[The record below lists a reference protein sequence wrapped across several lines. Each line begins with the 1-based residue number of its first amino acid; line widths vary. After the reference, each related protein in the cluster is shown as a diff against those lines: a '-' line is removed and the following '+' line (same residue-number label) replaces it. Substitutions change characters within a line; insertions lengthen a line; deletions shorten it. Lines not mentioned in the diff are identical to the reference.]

1 MQSNRTED
9 AAFWRLRSRLRHF
22 DGPGDVGE
30 FLAIGAALA
39 IAPIALSRLQLPQL
53 LARVDVPPA
62 THSVAL
68 QARDSMAARAAR
80 LALYADFWLRR
91 LRPGNP
97 CLRRSLVLF
106 WRLRRAGLPV
116 ALCLGVRSDQ
126 PLEADEP
133 ASGHAWLELGGDAI
147 LESEATAARYA
158 TTFRYPPD
166 RGS

>member
-1 MQSNRTED
+1 MQSNPIED
-9 AAFWRLRSRLRHF
+9 AAIWRLRSRLRHF
-22 DGPGDVGE
+22 DGPGDVGA

-39 IAPIALSRLQLPQL
+39 IAPIALSRLKLPQL
-53 LARVDVPPA
+53 LARLDAPSAPHTA
-62 THSVAL
+62 S
-68 QARDSMAARAAR
+68 ARDLLTVRGAR
-80 LALYADFWLRR
+80 LARYADYWLGR

-116 ALCLGVRSDQ
+116 TFCLGIRSDQ

-133 ASGHAWLELGGDAI
+133 AAGHAWLELDGGAI
-147 LESEATAARYA
+147 LESAATVVHYA

-166 RGS
+166 RVS

>member
-1 MQSNRTED
+1 MQSNPIKD

-30 FLAIGAALA
+30 FLAIGVALA
-39 IAPIALSRLQLPQL
+39 FSPIALSRLKLPQL
-53 LARVDVPPA
+53 LARLDAPSAPHTA
-62 THSVAL
+62 S
-68 QARDSMAARAAR
+68 ARDLLSVQGVR
-80 LALYADFWLRR
+80 LSRYADYWLGR

-97 CLRRSLVLF
+97 CLRRSLALF

-116 ALCLGVRSDQ
+116 TFCLGVRADQ

-133 ASGHAWLELGGDAI
+133 AAGHAWLELDGVAI
-147 LESEATAARYA
+147 LESEATVARHA
-158 TTFRYPPD
+158 TTFRYPLD